1 MPGPGK
7 PTWSQS
13 GGVARTTSAAVA
25 EVVTP
30 QPKARLE
37 QSIAQHDT
45 EITRINARIVELQA
59 KVTTLTADKTAMET
73 VLAGVTGDP

>member
-1 MPGPGK
+1 MPK

-13 GGVARTTSAAVA
+13 GGIAQQTTAAVA

-37 QSIAQHDT
+37 NSIARCT
-45 EITRINARIVELQA
+45 EKIASKTARIADLQA
-59 KVTTLTADKTAMET
+59 EVDEFTADKTAMEA
-73 VLAGVTGDP
+73 VLAGVTGDPA